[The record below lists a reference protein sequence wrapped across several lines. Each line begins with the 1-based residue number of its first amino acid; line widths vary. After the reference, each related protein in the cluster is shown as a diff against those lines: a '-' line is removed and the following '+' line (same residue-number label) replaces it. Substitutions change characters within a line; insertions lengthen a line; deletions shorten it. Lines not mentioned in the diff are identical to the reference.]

1 MTNPIQAFIQAAVN
15 LGTITQYQGA
25 QTEQNPD
32 VASGR
37 KAPFDLWVEQ
47 DTVSPGALPTVLRAS
62 LLLLAQD
69 QAYVNQYRGDLV
81 LASILLDSDFFGSQ
95 ERLVPRTIHQELYR
109 LHFARAQGMDY
120 ALDEFLAKQRLIPL
134 ETSRKLLATTT
145 FPEWLPIVRRSKV
158 AGVPPKGIKERRK
171 GGKISRRL
179 ARQQKDTKVGLIA
192 AAIAGVIMIS
202 GLTLWLTNSAP
213 VHKIQET
220 PPVVQAPVKLPDTVE
235 TPVIQAPVPV
245 ALAQDLVDCPV
256 KVRAL
261 IDESRDGNRD
271 AKLAE
276 ARLLLEKTLVR
287 LEHENSKEGQEL
299 RGECQALLQLVL
311 KLSR

>member
-1 MTNPIQAFIQAAVN
+1 MMTNPIQAFIQAAVN

-37 KAPFDLWVEQ
+37 KAPFDLWVAQ
-47 DTVSPGALPTVLRAS
+47 DTASPGALPTVLRAS

-69 QAYVNQYRGDLV
+69 QAYANQYRGDLV
-81 LASILLDSDFFGSQ
+81 LASILLDQ
-95 ERLVPRTIHQELYR
+95 EKLVPRTIHQELYR

-134 ETSRKLLATTT
+134 ETSRNLLATTT
-145 FPEWLPIVRRSKV
+145 FPEWLPITRRSKI

-179 ARQQKDTKVGLIA
+179 ARQHKDTKVGLIA

-213 VHKIQET
+213 VHRIQEVPPIVRT
-220 PPVVQAPVKLPDTVE
+220 PTNLPDPVE
-235 TPVIQAPVPV
+235 TPTIQAPTPI
-245 ALAQDLVDCPV
+245 ALAQDLIDCPV

-271 AKLAE
+271 LKLSE
-276 ARLLLEKTLVR
+276 ARLLLEKALSR
-287 LEHENSKEGQEL
+287 LEHEDSKEGQEL